1 MSKRI
6 KKRSAKAG
14 MPPGSLVYVG
24 ERSGGTVELECIE
37 YDTENVVE
45 HMVTVDDV
53 VAARG
58 KGPGKAWINIDG
70 VHDAVVLEKVGAA
83 YGLHA
88 LTMEDILNTDQRPKM
103 EDFDEHLFIVLKML
117 RYDAKQSELII
128 EQVSLILGDT
138 WVLSFQEGI
147 QGDVFDVVRERL
159 RNTKTKIRALGVD
172 YLFYVLLDAVV
183 DNYFAILETL
193 GEEIEEL
200 ETRLLDSPTQ
210 DTMHTIHRMKRE
222 LIYLRKSVWPLREV
236 IGALLRGESDLIT
249 PATQPF
255 LRDVYDHTI
264 QVIDTVETYR
274 DMLSG
279 LIDIYMSSMSN
290 RMNEVMKVL
299 TIIATVFIP
308 LTFIAGVY
316 GMNFKFM
323 PELEWPYGYAFAWG
337 VMIAVAASFVVYFW
351 KKKWL

>member
-14 MPPGSLVYVG
+14 MPPGALVYVG

-37 YDTENVVE
+37 YDAENVVE

-58 KGPGKAWINIDG
+58 KGTGKAWINIDG
-70 VHDAVVLEKVGAA
+70 VHDAIVLEKIGAA

-103 EDFDEHLFIVLKML
+103 EDFDDHLFIVFKML
-117 RYDAKQSELII
+117 RYDAKQAELII

-138 WVLSFQEGI
+138 YVLSFQEGI
-147 QGDVFDVVRERL
+147 EGDVFNVVRERL
-159 RNTKTKIRALGVD
+159 RNSKTKIRSLGVD
-172 YLFYVLLDAVV
+172 YLCYVLIDAVV
-183 DNYFAILETL
+183 DNYFAILEIL
-193 GEEIEEL
+193 GEEIEDL
-200 ETRLLDSPTQ
+200 EMRLLENPTQ
-210 DTMHTIHRMKRE
+210 DTMQTIHRMKRE

-236 IGALLRGESDLIT
+236 IGSLQRGESPLIT
-249 PATQPF
+249 AATEPF

-279 LIDIYMSSMSN
+279 MIDIYMSSMSN

-316 GMNFKFM
+316 GMNFKYM
-323 PELEWPYGYAFAWG
+323 PELEWPYGYAFAWALM
-337 VMIAVAASFVVYFW
+337 VSVAAGFVVYFW
-351 KKKWL
+351 KRKWL